1 MSRSAKDQITQQLTR
16 LTPHRRVGHN
26 IFICCPFP
34 EHKDSTP
41 SFSVFVGRVS
51 GTSNSMPLG
60 FGYCWGCGKK
70 ADWKTIAELLNLD
83 ARLNGAIYAETL
95 SESQKDLLLPK
106 RLTKESL
113 LAKSNC
119 EGEYPIE
126 TKIWRTIPRSLLKD
140 MGCFYTDKIT
150 IVTDEDG
157 KPVGR
162 KTRRILML
170 PCYVQGNLVGGVRAN
185 LKKVSGQNS
194 YFNSPG
200 NWVLTKG
207 YFGLDYSHRKFDL
220 DMPIIVG
227 EGSRDALTWIRDEYP
242 ATAILGSKVFSK
254 EKARILVSLG
264 RPIIPF
270 FDGDA
275 AGIKANNLVCN
286 TLKEVLGNRYS
297 DRVFPYLTVKRAM
310 RVLGLD
316 RNEVRELEI
325 DPANLPPEM
334 HKDFLRFYKKV
345 WRRNQK

>member
-1 MSRSAKDQITQQLTR
+1 
-16 LTPHRRVGHN
+16 
-26 IFICCPFP
+26 
-34 EHKDSTP
+34 
-41 SFSVFVGRVS
+41 
-51 GTSNSMPLG
+51 
-60 FGYCWGCGKK
+60 
-70 ADWKTIAELLNLD
+70 
-83 ARLNGAIYAETL
+83 
-95 SESQKDLLLPK
+95 
-106 RLTKESL
+106 
-113 LAKSNC
+113 
-119 EGEYPIE
+119 
-126 TKIWRTIPRSLLKD
+126 
-140 MGCFYTDKIT
+140 
-150 IVTDEDG
+150 
-157 KPVGR
+157 
-162 KTRRILML
+162 
-170 PCYVQGNLVGGVRAN
+170 VQGNLVGGVRAN